1 MLQNTIW
8 MSAFMEIHSIN
19 LPEFKFS
26 ALDRDITESEASVIA
41 RDFLAFACP
50 GGDCTEEDVRD
61 SILSNVSDFDIGY
74 RPFETL
80 GKSDPIIVSNVESA
94 GDSAEACAV
103 MLLPCGFG
111 VFVDILT
118 SENGSSVINF
128 EVFDGAKYPEAE
140 LEFQRAFTAHHMAIA
155 FEGSA
160 ADPDTFIDLVN
171 QYLEG
176 NPVLKAA
183 LDCRSLHSIA
193 NIEAGRSE
201 VRPMISRK
209 MAC

>member
-1 MLQNTIW
+1 MG
-8 MSAFMEIHSIN
+8 AFMEIYSIN

-26 ALDRDITESEASVIA
+26 ALDREITESEASVIA

-50 GGDCTEEDVRD
+50 DGNKRCCTEEDVRD
-61 SILSNVSDFDIGY
+61 SIISNVSDFDIGY
-74 RPFETL
+74 RPFEAL

-160 ADPDTFIDLVN
+160 ADPDAFIDLVS
-171 QYLEG
+171 QYLES
-176 NPVLKAA
+176 NPVLMAA
-183 LDCRSLHSIA
+183 LSHRRLMSIA
-193 NIEAGRSE
+193 SE
-201 VRPMISRK
+201 KQAADSESKPRISRK
-209 MAC
+209 GM